1 MRITKVCAEHSGRDL
16 TSDEYIVSIKR
27 SGEISK
33 IISQLKHRF
42 QSLLYAIFCD
52 YNSAKL

>member
-33 IISQLKHRF
+33 TISQLKHRF